1 MKIFIAPTFFGSQR
15 RTSFMLSFEAPI
27 KKEKF
32 ARDFFSPNRNF
43 FFNKSCVN
51 VCGEV
56 LGISIKEVIPPATAA
71 LLSE

>member
-1 MKIFIAPTFFGSQR
+1 MKNLPKIFVR
-15 RTSFMLSFEAPI
+15 PI
-27 KKEKF
+27 EI
-32 ARDFFSPNRNF
+32 S